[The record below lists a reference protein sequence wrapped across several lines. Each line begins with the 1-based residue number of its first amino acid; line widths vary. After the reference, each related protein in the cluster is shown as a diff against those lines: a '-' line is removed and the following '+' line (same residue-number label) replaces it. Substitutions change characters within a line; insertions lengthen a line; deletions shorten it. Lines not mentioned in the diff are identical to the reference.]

1 MKKLYFIMP
10 WVFCV
15 VTFVVTLP
23 AQVIVLLIT
32 VVPAIADKLLGRFDY
47 DIAIERVALYQ
58 GALTKVLHL
67 MVPTQ
72 TLAIIFSW
80 MYINYDKKVFT
91 FKEYWLYSYNNYPF
105 QELID
110 Y

>member
-1 MKKLYFIMP
+1 MKKLYFIMS
-10 WVFCV
+10 WVCCV

-23 AQVIVLLIT
+23 AQIIVLLIA

-47 DIAIERVALYQ
+47 DVVIERVALYQ
-58 GALTKVLHL
+58 GVLTKVLHWV
-67 MVPTQ
+67 VPTQ

-80 MYINYDKKVFT
+80 MYINYCKKVFT
-91 FKEYWLYSYNNYPF
+91 LKEYWLYSYNNCPF
-105 QELID
+105 KELIN